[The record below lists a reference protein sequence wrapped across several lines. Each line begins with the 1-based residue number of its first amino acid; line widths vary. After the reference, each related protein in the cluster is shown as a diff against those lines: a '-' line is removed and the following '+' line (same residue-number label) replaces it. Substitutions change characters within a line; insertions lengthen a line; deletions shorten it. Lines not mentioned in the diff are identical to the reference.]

1 MQSLGLMIHDAARL
15 LKGEFERRTRDKKLT
30 LTQWRV
36 LVHLAKD
43 EGLTQTTL
51 AQRLEASAMT
61 MSDVLD
67 RLETAGYVRREP
79 DPSDSRAKLV
89 WITDKAREL
98 VGEMRHVADEV
109 YDKALA
115 GISAADREA
124 LVRAMSRL
132 TQNLDPAATKRKE
145 PVE

>member
-15 LKGEFERRTRDKKLT
+15 LKGEFERRTRDKKMT

-115 GISAADREA
+115 GISTADREA
-124 LVRAMSRL
+124 LVRALGQL
-132 TQNLDPAATKRKE
+132 TENLDTAAVKRKE
-145 PVE
+145 QVE